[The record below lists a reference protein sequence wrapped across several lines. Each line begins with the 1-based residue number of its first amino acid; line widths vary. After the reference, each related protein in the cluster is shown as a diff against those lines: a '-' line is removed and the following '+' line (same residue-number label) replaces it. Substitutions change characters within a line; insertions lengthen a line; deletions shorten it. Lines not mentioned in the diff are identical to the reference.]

1 MKFIYL
7 LLSSLA
13 LASCSNGSEF
23 DDSKSESK
31 LSSED
36 PMTISRNSIF
46 NGIPPDMIKH
56 ITGFMEPKDMAN
68 WRDVNSLT
76 RFSLS
81 LKETVAS
88 IFNIAGLENV
98 ADNEPE
104 LAGIKSLAW
113 TTHDPLLL
121 FTALMEEVAF
131 GKKPYKVLSR
141 PLIIHLF
148 HTFRA
153 FSIQDKKKYLDYLRD
168 RKSRDLIT
176 GSVEEHLAAICGKH
190 GHFDLLFDLFKEEK
204 EEIARVFLR
213 TENRKKFFEFI
224 RNNDH
229 YLRQFL
235 DALISRAKYE
245 YMHEYSFKHRFGTWI
260 AQCIINDMP
269 EEYYIPL
276 FAVDPYIP
284 LFALDL
290 AAAFKFMIKYM
301 IKYLILSINVP
312 ETEYPRIHD
321 QVGRIVRIYSAEL
334 TKSRMLE
341 FLEII
346 NDIRFGNFDWNNL
359 QGNGLSSIETSTR
372 TEHLQIAIAALL
384 ANKQG
389 LFRSICSRFNLSLL
403 GEDVYDF
410 TCLEFDDDF
419 SLENYQV
426 KNYKIF
432 FEMIQENPENINELN
447 ERLLS
452 FIMKFYAVKFLKL
465 NVPGVVTFEFEVS
478 EKLLDFG
485 FPPVLHISQ
494 NCHKVEGFIISIF
507 SRSKVVNESTL
518 TTFIPDL
525 VEYSRIISIP
535 TMFGASD
542 EFVEYISKLPNI
554 LELLIDN
561 KIKLSLLSSV
571 ANMDN
576 YFNLP
581 NFELTRQIIAAD
593 TYFNLYHCNLYQLSI
608 LNNKDH
614 LEKFEIIQ
622 GVKVSSCFLDWERT
636 QGWGKFH
643 YFEWRPVFAYW
654 IKGSDRNE
662 LKQIQ
667 TREIIE
673 MLKLDFP
680 DEAKKLFK

>member
-13 LASCSNGSEF
+13 LASCSNGSEV
-23 DDSKSESK
+23 DDSKSETKRSP
-31 LSSED
+31 ED
-36 PMTISRNSIF
+36 AMAISRNSSF

-56 ITGFMEPKDMAN
+56 IAGFMEPKDMAN
-68 WRDVNSLT
+68 WRNVNSLT
-76 RFSLS
+76 RFSLT
-81 LKETVAS
+81 LKRTVES
-88 IFNIAGLENV
+88 IFHISGLENV

-113 TTHDPLLL
+113 TAHDPILL
-121 FTALMEEVAF
+121 FTALMEEVE
-131 GKKPYKVLSR
+131 KKPYKVLSR

-153 FSIQDKKKYLDYLRD
+153 LSIQDKEKYLDYLRD
-168 RKSRDLIT
+168 RKLSDSIT
-176 GSVEEHLAAICGKH
+176 DSVGKHLAAISGKH
-190 GHFDLLFDLFKEEK
+190 GHFDLLFDLFKDEK
-204 EEIARVFLR
+204 EEIVRAYLR

-229 YLRQFL
+229 YLSQFL
-235 DALISRAKYE
+235 DALISKVTYLRE
-245 YMHEYSFKHRFGTWI
+245 SFFEHRYGTWI

-269 EEYYIPL
+269 EEYYISL
-276 FAVDPYIP
+276 FTVDP
-284 LFALDL
+284 
-290 AAAFKFMIKYM
+290 AAVFKYM

-312 ETEYPRIHD
+312 ETEYLRIHD

-334 TKSRMLE
+334 TESRMLE

-359 QGNGLSSIETSTR
+359 QGNGLSSIETTTR
-372 TEHLQIAIAALL
+372 TEHVQIAKAALL
-384 ANKQG
+384 ANNKQD
-389 LFRSICSRFNLSLL
+389 LFRSICSRFNLSPV
-403 GEDVYDF
+403 GGDVFAF
-410 TCLEFDDDF
+410 TSLEFEDDF

-432 FEMIQENPENINELN
+432 FEMIQENQPDIIKESN

-485 FPPVLHISQ
+485 FPPVLHILQ
-494 NCHKVEGFIISIF
+494 YCDKVEGFIKWIF
-507 SRSKVVNESTL
+507 RHMNVVSESTL
-518 TTFIPDL
+518 TSFIPDL
-525 VEYSRIISIP
+525 VEYSRITSIP
-535 TMFGASD
+535 TKFGASD
-542 EFVEYISKLPNI
+542 KVIEYISKLPNI
-554 LELLIDN
+554 LELLIEN
-561 KIKLSLLSSV
+561 KIKLSINCSV
-571 ANMDN
+571 TSMEN

-581 NFELTRQIIAAD
+581 NFELTRQIVAEW
-593 TYFNLYHCNLYQLSI
+593 TYFNLYQLSN
-608 LNNKDH
+608 LTNKDH

-622 GVKVSSCFLDWERT
+622 GVKISSYFLSLEMFPRVWRE
-636 QGWGKFH
+636 FL
-643 YFEWRPVFAYW
+643 YFEWRPVFIYW
-654 IKGSDRNE
+654 IKGSDKERIKE
-662 LKQIQ
+662 IK
-667 TREIIE
+667 TPEIIE

-680 DEAKKLFK
+680 NETRELFQ

>member
-13 LASCSNGSEF
+13 LASCSNGSEV
-23 DDSKSESK
+23 DDSKSKSK

-68 WRDVNSLT
+68 WRDVNGLT

-113 TTHDPLLL
+113 TTHDPFLL

-153 FSIQDKKKYLDYLRD
+153 FSIQDKKKYLNYLWH

-176 GSVEEHLAAICGKH
+176 DSVEKHLAAICGKH

-235 DALISRAKYE
+235 DALISRAKDE

-284 LFALDL
+284 LFALDP

-359 QGNGLSSIETSTR
+359 QGNGLSSIQTATR
-372 TEHLQIAIAALL
+372 TEHVQIAIAALL
-384 ANKQG
+384 ANKQD

-403 GEDVYDF
+403 GEDVYAF
-410 TCLEFDDDF
+410 TSLEFEDDF

-432 FEMIQENPENINELN
+432 FEMIQENHPENINESN

-494 NCHKVEGFIISIF
+494 NCDKVEGFMKRIF
-507 SRSKVVNESTL
+507 YNINVFNESTL
-518 TTFIPDL
+518 TSFIPDL
-525 VEYSRIISIP
+525 VEYSRITSIP
-535 TMFGASD
+535 TKFGASD
-542 EFVEYISKLPNI
+542 KVIEYISKLPNI
-554 LELLIDN
+554 LELLIEN
-561 KIKLSLLSSV
+561 KIKLSINCSV
-571 ANMDN
+571 TSMEN

-581 NFELTRQIIAAD
+581 NFELTRQIVAEW
-593 TYFNLYHCNLYQLSI
+593 TYFNLYQLSN
-608 LNNKDH
+608 LTNKDH

-622 GVKVSSCFLDWERT
+622 GVKISSYFLSLEMFPRVWRE
-636 QGWGKFH
+636 FL
-643 YFEWRPVFAYW
+643 YFEWRPVFIYW
-654 IKGSDRNE
+654 IKGSDKERIKE
-662 LKQIQ
+662 IK
-667 TREIIE
+667 TPEIIE

-680 DEAKKLFK
+680 NETRELFQ

>member
-13 LASCSNGSEF
+13 LASCSNGSEV
-23 DDSKSESK
+23 DDSKSKSK

-68 WRDVNSLT
+68 WRDVNGLT

-113 TTHDPLLL
+113 TTHDPFLL

-153 FSIQDKKKYLDYLRD
+153 FSIQDKKKYLNYLWH

-176 GSVEEHLAAICGKH
+176 DSVEKHLAAICGKH

-235 DALISRAKYE
+235 DALISRAKDE

-284 LFALDL
+284 LFALDP

-359 QGNGLSSIETSTR
+359 QGNGLSSIQTATR
-372 TEHLQIAIAALL
+372 TEHVQIAIAALL
-384 ANKQG
+384 ANKQD

-403 GEDVYDF
+403 GEDVYAF
-410 TCLEFDDDF
+410 TSLEFEDDF

-432 FEMIQENPENINELN
+432 FEMIQENHPENINESN

-494 NCHKVEGFIISIF
+494 NCHKVKGFIISIF
-507 SRSKVVNESTL
+507 SYISVFNESTL

-525 VEYSRIISIP
+525 VEYSRINSIS
-535 TMFGASD
+535 TKFEASD
-542 EFVEYISKLPNI
+542 QFIEYISKLPNI
-554 LELLIDN
+554 LKLLIEN
-561 KIKLSLLSSV
+561 KIKLSINCRDGSKE
-571 ANMDN
+571 N

-593 TYFNLYHCNLYQLSI
+593 TFFNLYQLSK
-608 LNNKDH
+608 LKNKDH

-622 GVKVSSCFLDWERT
+622 GVKVSSCFLDWEWT
-636 QGWGKFH
+636 PQVWGEFL

-654 IKGSDRNE
+654 IKGSDRNK
-662 LKQIQ
+662 LKQIK
-667 TREIIE
+667 TPEIID

-680 DEAKKLFK
+680 DEAKNLFK

>member
-13 LASCSNGSEF
+13 LASCSNGSEV
-23 DDSKSESK
+23 DDSKSKSNR
-31 LSSED
+31 SSED
-36 PMTISRNSIF
+36 AMTIRRNSSF

-68 WRDVNSLT
+68 WRDVNGLT

-104 LAGIKSLAW
+104 LADIKRLAW

-131 GKKPYKVLSR
+131 EKKPYKVLSR
-141 PLIIHLF
+141 PLIIHLYQ
-148 HTFRA
+148 TFLA
-153 FSIQDKKKYLDYLRD
+153 FSIQDKDKYLYYLSYRNYRD
-168 RKSRDLIT
+168 DFIAD
-176 GSVEEHLAAICGKH
+176 SVEKHLAAISGKH
-190 GHFDLLFDLFKEEK
+190 GHFDLLFDLFKK
-204 EEIARVFLR
+204 EEEIVSACLG

-229 YLRQFL
+229 YLSQFL
-235 DALISRAKYE
+235 DAIISTGK
-245 YMHEYSFKHRFGTWI
+245 YMHEYFFEHRIGTWI
-260 AQCIINDMP
+260 AQCIINGMP
-269 EEYYIPL
+269 EEYYSTL
-276 FAVDPYIP
+276 FTLY
-284 LFALDL
+284 
-290 AAAFKFMIKYM
+290 AAAVFKFM
-301 IKYLILSINVP
+301 IKYLILSISVP
-312 ETEYPRIHD
+312 EAEYSRIHD

-334 TKSRMLE
+334 AKSRMLE

-346 NDIRFGNFDWNNL
+346 NDIRFGNFNWNNL
-359 QGNGLSSIETSTR
+359 QGNGLSSIETATR
-372 TEHLQIAIAALL
+372 TEHLQIAKAALL
-384 ANKQG
+384 ANKQD

-403 GEDVYDF
+403 GGDIDAF
-410 TCLEFDDDF
+410 TSLEFEDGF

-432 FEMIQENPENINELN
+432 FEMIQENHSENFDESN

-452 FIMKFYAVKFLKL
+452 FILKFYAVKFLKL

-478 EKLLDFG
+478 EKLLDLG

-494 NCHKVEGFIISIF
+494 NCDKVKRFIKGIF
-507 SRSKVVNESTL
+507 SRSKVFNESTL
-518 TTFIPDL
+518 TSFIPDL
-525 VEYSRIISIP
+525 AEYSSIISIP

-554 LELLIDN
+554 LEILIDN
-561 KIKLSLLSSV
+561 KIKLSLFSSI

-581 NFELTRQIIAAD
+581 NFELTRQIIGEWS
-593 TYFNLYHCNLYQLSI
+593 YFSLRQLFK
-608 LNNKDH
+608 LKKKDH
-614 LEKFEIIQ
+614 FEKFEIIH
-622 GVKVSSCFLDWERT
+622 GEKVSSYFLSLQRFPQSWR
-636 QGWGKFH
+636 WLKFL

-654 IKGSDRNE
+654 IKGSDKERIKE
-662 LKQIQ
+662 IIQ
-667 TREIIE
+667 TTEIIE

-680 DEAKKLFK
+680 NETRELFK